1 MINKI
6 TLNKYDYNRI
16 ILTDLLPYEVPII
29 FNNEGFYNLLNENVN
44 IPRYIKEDVLKL
56 NNNFDLKKLNY
67 TKPFN
72 FKIAK
77 NNTSYRTLSI
87 MHPTLQNQFIKFYKK
102 YDQVII
108 NACNKSP
115 FSLRKVIDID
125 TAYYEKED
133 ENEKIKYA
141 NYYFKYKKFKF
152 MYKFYNSYEF
162 NNLEKKYS
170 NMMTLDISK
179 CFYNIYTHSVT
190 WAVKNKEYAKN
201 NTGKRTFEND
211 FDSLMQKSN
220 YNETNGIIVGP
231 EISRIF
237 AEIIFQ
243 DIDVYVYN
251 KLATK
256 YQYKIDYEIRRYVDD
271 YFIFSNDINLLEEIN
286 SLYQTK
292 LEEYKLY
299 INREKTRHIKPPF
312 ITNISMAKIDLGR
325 IIESVFSEYI
335 IVDKDV
341 KEIKIKEMK
350 DYYRKSLNSIAEI
363 KKIIKLN
370 ELSYE
375 ELSSFICSVF
385 KKKFKKLFNGEYTIR
400 NEENLESFLLYSLDI
415 LYFVY
420 SMSIKVN
427 VTYTISNIIVL
438 INNIITSLSK
448 SSMYNIQKKIYDESI
463 AILKKVKEINISV
476 LNLLIVLGS
485 FDNIF
490 DIPKSKLYKILNI
503 DIDLLIDLDY
513 FQIVS
518 LIYFI
523 KDKSDYSELKNKII
537 EIIKNKLDVI
547 KPFIDTEVTLLF
559 LDTLSCPYFTKKQ
572 KRYICSQIINPSS
585 SLMNEIIKFNETKQW
600 FINWSNEI
608 SIETLLQKKELKHG
622 YD

>member
-1 MINKI
+1 
-6 TLNKYDYNRI
+6 
-16 ILTDLLPYEVPII
+16 
-29 FNNEGFYNLLNENVN
+29 
-44 IPRYIKEDVLKL
+44 
-56 NNNFDLKKLNY
+56 
-67 TKPFN
+67 
-72 FKIAK
+72 
-77 NNTSYRTLSI
+77 
-87 MHPTLQNQFIKFYKK
+87 
-102 YDQVII
+102 
-108 NACNKSP
+108 
-115 FSLRKVIDID
+115 
-125 TAYYEKED
+125 
-133 ENEKIKYA
+133 
-141 NYYFKYKKFKF
+141 
-152 MYKFYNSYEF
+152 
-162 NNLEKKYS
+162 
-170 NMMTLDISK
+170 
-179 CFYNIYTHSVT
+179 
-190 WAVKNKEYAKN
+190 
-201 NTGKRTFEND
+201 
-211 FDSLMQKSN
+211 
-220 YNETNGIIVGP
+220 
-231 EISRIF
+231 
-237 AEIIFQ
+237 
-243 DIDVYVYN
+243 
-251 KLATK
+251 
-256 YQYKIDYEIRRYVDD
+256 
-271 YFIFSNDINLLEEIN
+271 
-286 SLYQTK
+286 
-292 LEEYKLY
+292 
-299 INREKTRHIKPPF
+299 
-312 ITNISMAKIDLGR
+312 
-325 IIESVFSEYI
+325 
-335 IVDKDV
+335 
-341 KEIKIKEMK
+341 MK